1 MAIISDNTTFV
12 ADTRLQAQYEISA
25 PPEVSAGNI
34 SVPLSSS
41 GSYAYWN
48 CNVNLGSLTIKKV
61 EINRSSPYGTWRIT
75 CTGSGTWTG
84 SIQWQ
89 AGFFGGGT
97 GDFTL
102 NSGTQT
108 VTISSGMEI
117 DGNDG
122 LGTAL
127 ITGSF
132 AGNVVSSVSLTFVT
146 N

>member
-12 ADTRLQAQYEISA
+12 RDTQLQAQWESSA
-25 PPEVSAGNI
+25 PPEVSAGNVSI
-34 SVPLSSS
+34 PLSSS

-48 CNVNLGSLTIKKV
+48 CNVNLGSLTIKKI
-61 EINRSSPYGTWRIT
+61 EINRSSPYRTWRIT

-84 SIQWQ
+84 RIQWQ

-97 GDFTL
+97 GNFTL

-108 VTISSGMEI
+108 ETIASGIESDGADALGAALVTGM
-117 DGNDG
+117 
-122 LGTAL
+122 
-127 ITGSF
+127 F
-132 AGNVVSSVSLTFVT
+132 AGIQASYISLTFVT

>member
-12 ADTRLQAQYEISA
+12 ADTQLQAQWETSA
-25 PPEVSAGNI
+25 PPQVSAGNI

-48 CNVNLGSLTIKKV
+48 CNINLGSLTIKKI
-61 EINRSSPYGTWRIT
+61 EINRSSPYRTWRIT

-89 AGFFGGGT
+89 AGFYGGGT
-97 GDFTL
+97 GNFTL

-108 VTISSGMEI
+108 ETISSGIEL
-117 DGNDG
+117 DGGDG
-122 LGTAL
+122 LGVAL
-127 ITGSF
+127 VTGMF
-132 AGNVVSSVSLTFVT
+132 AGMSVSSVNMTFVT

>member
-1 MAIISDNTTFV
+1 MILDSTAFV
-12 ADTRLQAQYEISA
+12 ADTQLQAQWETSA
-25 PPEVSAGNI
+25 PPQVSAGNV

-48 CNVNLGSLTIKKV
+48 CNINLGSVTIKKI
-61 EINRSSPYGTWRIT
+61 EINRSSPNNTWRIT

-89 AGFFGGGT
+89 ASWFGGST

-122 LGTAL
+122 LGVAL

-132 AGNVVSSVSLTFVT
+132 AGNGVSSVSLTFVT